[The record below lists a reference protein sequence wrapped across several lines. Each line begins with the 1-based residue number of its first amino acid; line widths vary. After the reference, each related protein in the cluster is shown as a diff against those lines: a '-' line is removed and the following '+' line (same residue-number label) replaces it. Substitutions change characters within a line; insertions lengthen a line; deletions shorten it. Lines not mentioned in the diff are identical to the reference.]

1 MNKQETH
8 EEIYKKAKEYYF
20 GEVKTLRNQWA
31 FISQNEHGSRFP
43 QRLFDVGGS
52 EEAFYT
58 FLMKQYDITCWKMM
72 QYIVLQLL
80 DASRIKYERVHF
92 SCTDLKLYKDHSL
105 IKVSNNNCD
114 HDEEQQL
121 TFFTNIN
128 KIRCLLVFKRFGI
141 GNRLEEPFVKELHK
155 QYGKF
160 NLLYISDVEER
171 AYSEILNHNED
182 LSDPTRGTDT
192 YSIRFFITL
201 FFGKKEYE
209 CFKSFQEQFTKDVKD
224 YFGISI
230 VRSLKPNVMHNYRQS
245 VSDKLQDFKYDDY
258 INGKISPE
266 QWDLIKNK
274 YLGEHR
280 YNVLCGASDFAE
292 SFMTAEWLFDSLKNA
307 ENVDLTA
314 ISMGYF
320 KAIEQCLFDYIALH
334 TYEKDSTQRLIYTG
348 NKYSKDGAP
357 QGYDYLTDATV
368 KNKKKYITIA
378 ALIRFLGDID
388 KQGNVESK
396 NPELLFD
403 FVDQKT
409 YETIIRFFLKIAGL
423 RNGYFHKDNINDWQ
437 EVKKDRNTAYMFFI
451 LLFGAYQTDEKDLK
465 DLRLIRPQEKDDYC
479 KLCAYINN
487 SAYADGT
494 NRPVFFLED
503 HTEKGWAMFACPDK
517 NIKYDIYGEPIY
529 SQIEFRQIDP
539 KQPHII
545 CNRDHLPKTI
555 SEGTFSI
562 VMENGKINF
571 NISDPTKTIF
581 VDGKFIF

>member
-58 FLMKQYDITCWKMM
+58 FLMKQYDITCWKML

-121 TFFTNIN
+121 AFFTNIN

-182 LSDPTRGTDT
+182 LSDPARGTDT

-258 INGKISPE
+258 I
-266 QWDLIKNK
+266 
-274 YLGEHR
+274 R
-280 YNVLCGASDFAE
+280 
-292 SFMTAEWLFDSLKNA
+292 
-307 ENVDLTA
+307 
-314 ISMGYF
+314 
-320 KAIEQCLFDYIALH
+320 
-334 TYEKDSTQRLIYTG
+334 
-348 NKYSKDGAP
+348 
-357 QGYDYLTDATV
+357 
-368 KNKKKYITIA
+368 
-378 ALIRFLGDID
+378 
-388 KQGNVESK
+388 
-396 NPELLFD
+396 
-403 FVDQKT
+403 
-409 YETIIRFFLKIAGL
+409 
-423 RNGYFHKDNINDWQ
+423 
-437 EVKKDRNTAYMFFI
+437 
-451 LLFGAYQTDEKDLK
+451 LFGRT
-465 DLRLIRPQEKDDYC
+465 C
-479 KLCAYINN
+479 
-487 SAYADGT
+487 G
-494 NRPVFFLED
+494 
-503 HTEKGWAMFACPDK
+503 
-517 NIKYDIYGEPIY
+517 
-529 SQIEFRQIDP
+529 
-539 KQPHII
+539 
-545 CNRDHLPKTI
+545 
-555 SEGTFSI
+555 
-562 VMENGKINF
+562 
-571 NISDPTKTIF
+571 
-581 VDGKFIF
+581 